1 MHFKTLRDEAKRGS
15 EITAQLT
22 KEKIAKTVQNDEGR
36 LRIDIRDSI
45 SEKKE
50 ITLEASLLL
59 KVRIRSVEAC
69 CPGSVNVI

>member
-15 EITAQLT
+15 EITAQLI
-22 KEKIAKTVQNDEGR
+22 KKKIAKTVQNDER
-36 LRIDIRDSI
+36 SPRIDIRESI

-69 CPGSVNVI
+69 CPRSLNVI

>member
-15 EITAQLT
+15 EITPQLT

-36 LRIDIRDSI
+36 LRIDIWDYI

-69 CPGSVNVI
+69 CPRSVNVI